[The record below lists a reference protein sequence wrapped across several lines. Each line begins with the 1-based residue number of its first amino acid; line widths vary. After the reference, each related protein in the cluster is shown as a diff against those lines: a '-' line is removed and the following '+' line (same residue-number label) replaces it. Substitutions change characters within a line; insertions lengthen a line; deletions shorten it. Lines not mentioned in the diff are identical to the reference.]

1 VLLNQNFIEIEMSQ
15 NKNKIVQIGPQGSLA
30 VLALGSVG
38 LKKWREAVREAQEK
52 EAQSKKKDGEETG
65 K

>member
-1 VLLNQNFIEIEMSQ
+1 MSQ
-15 NKNKIVQIGPQGSLA
+15 NKNRIVQIGPQGSLA

-38 LKKWREAVREAQEK
+38 LKKWREVVREAQEK
-52 EAQSKKKDGEETG
+52 EAQKKKEDGEETS

>member
-1 VLLNQNFIEIEMSQ
+1 MED
-15 NKNKIVQIGPQGSLA
+15 KNKIVQIGPQGSLA

-52 EAQSKKKDGEETG
+52 EAQAKKKDGEETG

>member
-1 VLLNQNFIEIEMSQ
+1 MSQ
-15 NKNKIVQIGPQGSLA
+15 NKNRIVEIGPQGSLA

>member
-1 VLLNQNFIEIEMSQ
+1 MSQ
-15 NKNKIVQIGPQGSLA
+15 NKNRIVEIGPQGSLA

-38 LKKWREAVREAQEK
+38 LKKWRDAVRKAQEK
-52 EAQSKKKDGEETG
+52 EAQKKKEDGEETS

>member
-1 VLLNQNFIEIEMSQ
+1 MLLNQNFIEIEISKY
-15 NKNKIVQIGPQGSLA
+15 KNRIVEIGPQGSLA

-38 LKKWREAVREAQEK
+38 LKKWREAVRVAQEK
-52 EAQSKKKDGEETG
+52 DAQSKKKDGEETS

>member
-1 VLLNQNFIEIEMSQ
+1 ME
-15 NKNKIVQIGPQGSLA
+15 KTDKIVQIGPQGSLA

-38 LKKWREAVREAQEK
+38 IKKWREAVQLAQDK
-52 EAQSKKKDGEETG
+52 EAQKKKEDGEETS

>member
-1 VLLNQNFIEIEMSQ
+1 MEDKS
-15 NKNKIVQIGPQGSLA
+15 KIVQIGPQGSLA

-38 LKKWREAVREAQEK
+38 LKKWREVVREAQEK
-52 EAQSKKKDGEETG
+52 EAQSKKKDGEETS

>member
-1 VLLNQNFIEIEMSQ
+1 MLLNLNFIEIEMSQ
-15 NKNKIVQIGPQGSLA
+15 NKNRIVEIGPQGSLA

-38 LKKWREAVREAQEK
+38 LKKWREAVRKAQEK
-52 EAQSKKKDGEETG
+52 EAQKKKEDGEETS